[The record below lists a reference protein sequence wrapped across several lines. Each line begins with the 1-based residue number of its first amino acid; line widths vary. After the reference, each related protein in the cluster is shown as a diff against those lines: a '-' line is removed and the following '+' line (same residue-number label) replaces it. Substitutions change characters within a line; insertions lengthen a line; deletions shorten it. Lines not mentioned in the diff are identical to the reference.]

1 MEKDAYVFFKPEFRR
16 LDTSIGRQ
24 LYQIITVTNR
34 DSYLICQDKSHV
46 DEMATFFCTGGVP
59 GHLRCR

>member
-16 LDTSIGRQ
+16 LDTSIDRQ

-34 DSYLICQDKSHV
+34 DRYLICQDKSHV
-46 DEMATFFCTGGVP
+46 AEMLSFFPLAGDRGI
-59 GHLRCR
+59 